1 MKKTL
6 LTLLI
11 VLMAALA
18 AHADVVIN
26 ATNFP
31 DANFRS
37 FLLNEYPSG
46 TITTAQ
52 LNARDSLY
60 LYNKGISNLKGVEHF
75 TQLTYLMCYSNNLTS
90 VDVSHNTKLI
100 YLNLGDNKLTSINVS
115 SNTALQ
121 DLYLQRNSF
130 SSSINVSYHSA
141 LKTFWVNNNPN
152 LKGLYCW
159 RNNLTNF
166 VVSGCTSLTELKCY
180 NNANLS
186 TIGGL
191 ADCTELT
198 YLDCEDCSIS
208 DLSAVSGLSKLETLL
223 ARNNRLSGT
232 LDVSYHSHLNKLRV
246 SGNTQLTQLDC
257 YNCDLNSLDVSG
269 CTGLT
274 KLKCYFNDNLEAITG
289 LANCTALTYLDCE
302 DCAITYLPGVENM
315 SNLQTLWCR
324 NNQLAYLAV
333 DYLSK
338 LKYLRVSGNTNM
350 TELHCG
356 HCNLTSFDVTNCTA
370 LTDLY
375 CSDNASLTSITGL
388 STCTALTYLS
398 FEYCAMPS
406 LDATFCPG
414 LQQLYCY
421 HNNLSELNVTGLTQL
436 GLLNCKEN
444 EQLTEITGLVDCTK
458 MYYLE
463 CSDCSLTT
471 LDLRYKDDL
480 QELWCRNNQL
490 TILSV
495 NGKPNLTTLVV
506 GGNELLANLQCYDC
520 ALTTFDVTGCTAL
533 SYLDCDN
540 NQLTELDVTT
550 CPALRYLN
558 CNGNQLTELDIS
570 NNSEIEALWC
580 NDNQLSSLDMSR
592 CSSLFFSLDCRYNNI
607 SGTIDLSRYSE
618 LYQVACN
625 NNQIS
630 QLILGEH
637 DELIDLWCSN
647 NQLTSLDIS
656 GCSALERLYAS
667 YNQLTS
673 LDASGLSNL
682 IDMYVQYNQ
691 LTSLKVDNCINLVL
705 LINFGNCI
713 KASQMGRLVNGL
725 PTRSDNQ
732 HGELYV
738 MVDGDSSGEIV
749 EGNVITV
756 SQVNQAVAK
765 NWDVYKW
772 NWDSEAWENYAG
784 SDGLPGDV
792 NDDGNVTIADVTA
805 LIDYLLSGGASTVN
819 DANADVNDD
828 GSVTIADVTALID
841 YLLSGGASTVNYA
854 NADVTAPA
862 AHSASASKPLIPHKE
877 LVLDKQNA
885 RVARR

>member
-6 LTLLI
+6 LTLFI

-18 AHADVVIN
+18 AHADVTIN

-60 LYNKGISNLKGVEHF
+60 LYNKGISNLKGVEYF
-75 TQLTYLMCYSNNLTS
+75 TQLTYLMCYYNNLTS

-100 YLNLGDNKLTSINVS
+100 YLNLGHNQLTYISVS
-115 SNTALQ
+115 ANTALQ
-121 DLYLQRNSF
+121 ELYLQYNLF
-130 SSSINVSYHSA
+130 SSINVSNHSA
-141 LKTFWVNNNPN
+141 LRTFWVNNNPN

-180 NNANLS
+180 YNDNL
-186 TIGGL
+186 TKIGGL

-208 DLSAVSGLSKLETLL
+208 DLSAVSSLSKLETLL

-232 LDVSYHSHLNKLRV
+232 FDVSNYSYLKKLRV
-246 SGNTQLTQLDC
+246 SGNTQLTELDC
-257 YNCDLNSLDVSG
+257 YSCDLNSLDVSG

-274 KLKCYFNDNLEAITG
+274 KLKCYYNADLAAIVG

-302 DCAITYLPGVENM
+302 DCAITELPGVENM

-324 NNQLAYLAV
+324 NNQLTILFAN
-333 DYLSK
+333 YLSK
-338 LKYLRVSGNTNM
+338 LKNLRASGNTNL
-350 TELHCG
+350 TQLQSRHCD
-356 HCNLTSFDVTNCTA
+356 LYSLDVTGCTA
-370 LTDLY
+370 LNDLN

-388 STCTALTYLS
+388 STCTALTNLS
-398 FEYCAMPS
+398 VEYCALTS
-406 LDATFCPG
+406 LDVTFCPG
-414 LQQLYCY
+414 LQTLYCY
-421 HNNLSELNVTGLTQL
+421 HNNLSELDVSGLRQL
-436 GLLNCKEN
+436 GVLNCKEN
-444 EQLTEITGLVDCTK
+444 EPLVEITGLYDCSN
-458 MYYLE
+458 MFYLE
-463 CSDCSLTT
+463 CSYCSLTK
-471 LDLRYKDDL
+471 LDLRYKDNL
-480 QELWCRNNQL
+480 TEVWCRNNQL
-490 TILSV
+490 TILTA
-495 NGKPNLTTLVV
+495 NGKSNLMTLVAS
-506 GGNELLANLQCYDC
+506 GNELLTSLQCYNS
-520 ALTTFDVTGCTAL
+520 ALTLLDVNGCTAL
-533 SYLDCDN
+533 TDLDCSD
-540 NQLTELDVTT
+540 NQLTELDIRT
-550 CPALRYLN
+550 CSALRFLN
-558 CNGNQLTELDIS
+558 CNNNQLTELDIS
-570 NNSEIEALWC
+570 NNPWLEALWC
-580 NDNQLSSLDMSR
+580 NTNQLTSLDMSH

-607 SGTIDLSRYSE
+607 SGTIDLSRYSK
-618 LYQVACN
+618 LYQVVCN

-630 QLILGEH
+630 QLILGQH
-637 DELIDLWCSN
+637 NELIDLWCSN

-656 GCSALERLYAS
+656 GCSALETLYAG

-682 IDMYVQYNQ
+682 IDLYVQYNQ
-691 LTSLKVDNCINLVL
+691 LTSLKVDNCTNLVL
-705 LINFGNCI
+705 LVNFSNCI

-725 PTRSDNQ
+725 HTRSDNQ

-772 NWDSEAWENYAG
+772 NWYPGVWEPYAG
-784 SDGLPGDV
+784 SNGMPGDV
-792 NDDGNVTIADVTA
+792 NNDGYVTIADVTVLIDYLLKGGAGDINDANADVNGDGDVTIADVTA
-805 LIDYLLSGGASTVN
+805 LIDMLLQGTV
-819 DANADVNDD
+819 
-828 GSVTIADVTALID
+828 GMMKS
-841 YLLSGGASTVNYA
+841 
-854 NADVTAPA
+854 APVPY
-862 AHSASASKPLIPHKE
+862 SASASRPVIP
-877 LVLDKQNA
+877 QNA
-885 RVARR
+885 RFARSLKLKD